1 MNNLSLKFYLYKEE
15 ESKNASLP
23 IYLRLIY
30 SRNKAEIY
38 TGYSCTTKEWD
49 ERKQMTKNQATIN
62 RELVSLKNQAYDTFA
77 ELKRNN
83 LPITAKIIK
92 NLLTGK
98 EKAEIGL
105 LYYFETHIAEIS
117 QKAEIQALSIEKYKQ
132 SLKSLKTFL
141 ETKYNVS
148 EYRLSQI
155 NYSFINVYD
164 VFLKSTQQLHRN
176 TANKYHTRLKTILRK
191 AYAEG
196 ITTQQPYSTFKLKS
210 QKTNREFLT
219 QSELDKLIEID
230 LSGNE
235 SLSRVKDIFLFSV
248 YTGIR
253 FQDAQSLSIKSLI
266 KEKKNYYI
274 HFTQSKTGQTI
285 NIPILEVAKSIIDKY
300 DDSNERKILKKIL
313 PRISNQKVN
322 AYLKVISDLA
332 GIRPITHHIARHTFA
347 TTICLNNEM
356 PIEEL
361 SKLLGH
367 TSIKTTQIYGRI
379 TQERLTK
386 SINKI
391 NKTLSHE

>member
-1 MNNLSLKFYLYKEE
+1 MKNLSLKFYLYKGELGR
-15 ESKNASLP
+15 NVPLP

-38 TGYSCTTKEWD
+38 TGYSCTYKEWD
-49 ERKQMTKNQATIN
+49 EKQQMTKKQASIN
-62 RELVSLKNQAYDTFA
+62 RELSNLRNLAYDTFA

-105 LYYFETHIAEIS
+105 LYYFDTHIAEIS
-117 QKAEIQALSIEKYKQ
+117 QKGEIEALSIEKYKQ

-141 ETKYNVS
+141 EAKYKVS

-155 NYSFINVYD
+155 NYSFINAYD
-164 VFLKSTQQLHRN
+164 VFLKSVQQLHRN

-219 QSELDKLIEID
+219 QSELDKLIELD
-230 LSGNE
+230 LSTNE

-253 FQDAQSLSIKSLI
+253 FQDAQNLSIKSLI
-266 KEKKNYYI
+266 KEKKNYFI
-274 HFTQSKTGQTI
+274 HFTQAKTGHTT
-285 NIPILEVAKSIIDKY
+285 NIPILEIAKSIIDKY
-300 DDSNERKILKKIL
+300 SDSNERKILKKIL
-313 PRISNQKVN
+313 PKISNQKVN
-322 AYLKVISDLA
+322 TYLKVIADLA

-379 TQERLTK
+379 TQERLTR

>member
-1 MNNLSLKFYLYKEE
+1 MPNLSTKFYLYKDDK
-15 ESKNASLP
+15 SKSASYP

-38 TGYSCTTKEWD
+38 TGYSYTPKEWD
-49 ERKQMTKNQATIN
+49 ERKQMTKNQTSIN

-83 LPITAKIIK
+83 LPISAKIIK

-98 EKAEIGL
+98 AKAEIGL
-105 LYYFETHIAEIS
+105 LYYFDTHILEIS
-117 QKAEIQALSIEKYKQ
+117 QKAEIQALSLEKYKQ

-141 ETKYNVS
+141 EAKYKVS

-155 NYSFINVYD
+155 NYSFINAYD

-196 ITTQQPYSTFKLKS
+196 ITTHQPYATFKLKS

-219 QSELDKLIEID
+219 QSELDKLIALD
-230 LSGNE
+230 LSTNE

-253 FQDAQSLSIKSLI
+253 FQDAQSLSIKSLF
-266 KEKKNYYI
+266 KEKKNYFI
-274 HFTQSKTGQTI
+274 HFTQAKTGHTI
-285 NIPILEVAKSIIDKY
+285 DIPILEIAKSIIDKY
-300 DDSNERKILKKIL
+300 SDSNERKILKKIL
-313 PRISNQKVN
+313 PKISNQKVN
-322 AYLKVISDLA
+322 AYLKVIADLA
-332 GIRPITHHIARHTFA
+332 GIRAITHHIARHTFA

-379 TQERLTK
+379 TQERLAR

-391 NKTLSHE
+391 NKSLSHE

>member
-1 MNNLSLKFYLYKEE
+1 MPNLSTKYYLYIDDK
-15 ESKNASLP
+15 SNNASYP

-38 TGYSCTTKEWD
+38 TGYSCNPKEWD
-49 ERKQMTKNQATIN
+49 QRQQMTKKQTSIN
-62 RELVSLKNQAYDTFA
+62 RELVSLKNQAYDTFS

-83 LPITAKIIK
+83 LPISAKIIK

-98 EKAEIGL
+98 AKAEIGL
-105 LYYFETHIAEIS
+105 LYYFDTHILEIS
-117 QKAEIQALSIEKYKQ
+117 QKAEIQDLSLEKYKQ

-141 ETKYNVS
+141 EAKYKVS

-155 NYSFINVYD
+155 NYSFINAYD

-196 ITTQQPYSTFKLKS
+196 ITTHQPYATFKLKS

-219 QSELDKLIEID
+219 QSELDKLIALD
-230 LSGNE
+230 LSTNE

-253 FQDAQSLSIKSLI
+253 FQDAQSLSIKSLF
-266 KEKKNYYI
+266 KEKKNYFI
-274 HFTQSKTGQTI
+274 HFTQAKTGHTI
-285 NIPILEVAKSIIDKY
+285 DIPILEIAKSIIDKY
-300 DDSNERKILKKIL
+300 SDSNERKILKKIL
-313 PRISNQKVN
+313 PKISNQKVN
-322 AYLKVISDLA
+322 AYLKVIADLA
-332 GIRPITHHIARHTFA
+332 GIRAITHHIARHTFA

-361 SKLLGH
+361 SKLLG
-367 TSIKTTQIYGRI
+367 
-379 TQERLTK
+379 
-386 SINKI
+386 
-391 NKTLSHE
+391 

>member
-1 MNNLSLKFYLYKEE
+1 MNNLSIKFYLYKEE
-15 ESKNASLP
+15 ISLSVPLP

-38 TGYSCTTKEWD
+38 TGYSCTLKDWD
-49 ERKQMTKNQATIN
+49 ERQQMTKKHATIN
-62 RELVSLKNQAYDTFA
+62 RELSSLRNQAYDLFA
-77 ELKRNN
+77 DLKRNN

-98 EKAEIGL
+98 EKAETGL
-105 LYYFETHIAEIS
+105 LYYFDTHISEIS
-117 QKAEIQALSIEKYKQ
+117 QKGEIQTLSLEKYNQ
-132 SLKSLKTFL
+132 SLKSLKIFL
-141 ETKYNVS
+141 ETKYKVS

-155 NYSFINVYD
+155 NYSFINAYD

-176 TANKYHTRLKTILRK
+176 TANKYHTRLKTILKK

-219 QSELDKLIEID
+219 QSELDKLIELD
-230 LSGNE
+230 LCANE

-266 KEKKNYYI
+266 KDKKNYFI
-274 HFTQSKTGQTI
+274 HFTQAKTGHAI
-285 NIPILEVAKSIIDKY
+285 HIPLLQMAKSIIDKY
-300 DDSNERKILKKIL
+300 SDCNERKILKKIL
-313 PRISNQKVN
+313 PKISNQKVN
-322 AYLKVISDLA
+322 AYLKVIADLA
-332 GIRPITHHIARHTFA
+332 GIRPITHHLARHTFA
-347 TTICLNNEM
+347 TTICLNNKM

-361 SKLLGH
+361 SRLLGH

-379 TQERLTK
+379 TQERLTQ